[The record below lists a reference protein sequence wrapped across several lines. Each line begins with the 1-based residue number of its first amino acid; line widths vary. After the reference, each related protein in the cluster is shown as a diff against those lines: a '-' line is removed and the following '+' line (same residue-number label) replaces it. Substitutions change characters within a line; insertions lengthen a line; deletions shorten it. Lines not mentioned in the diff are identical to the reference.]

1 MIDNYSK
8 RFEFEYN
15 PFQKETDKFFI
26 ETQNYKEL
34 VMNLNY
40 VIKTKGIG
48 VVVGDP
54 GTGKT
59 SATKNFIQSLPRNL
73 YKPIYTTISTLTV
86 REFYYELGRKFGI
99 TEVHTKVALINE
111 IKNQIISYHDTKKIV
126 PVIVIDEANYLSNAV
141 LNDLKMLL
149 NFNMDSENK
158 AILILIGLPNL
169 TSTLELAIHQPLNQ
183 RISAKAIFE
192 PMSQSES
199 KNYIE
204 TKIEKA
210 GSNLSYFDPEAIEAI
225 INGGKGIPRIIDRIT
240 DKSLMLA
247 DNMEMNRITLDLV
260 KKIIQTL

>member
-1 MIDNYSK
+1 MIDNYTK
-8 RFEFEYN
+8 RFEFIYN
-15 PFQKETDKFFI
+15 PFLKDTNEHFV

-34 VMNLNY
+34 LMNLNY

-59 SATKNFIQSLPRNL
+59 SATKKIIESLPRNL
-73 YKPIYTTISTLTV
+73 YKPIYTTMSTLTV
-86 REFYYELGRKFGI
+86 REFYHELGRKFGI
-99 TEVHTKVALINE
+99 TEIYTKVSLMKE
-111 IKNQIISYHDTKKIV
+111 IKNQIISYHDAKKIV
-126 PVIVIDEANYLSNAV
+126 PVIVIDEANYLSNAI

-169 TSTLELAIHQPLNQ
+169 INTLELVIHQPLNQ
-183 RISAKAIFE
+183 RITSKAFFE
-192 PMSQSES
+192 PMSQKEA
-199 KNYIE
+199 KEYLQ

-210 GSNLSYFDPEAIEAI
+210 GSHLSYFDPDAIEAV
-225 INGGKGIPRIIDRIT
+225 INGGKGIPRIIDRIM

-247 DNMEMNRITLDLV
+247 DNMNVNAISLELV
-260 KKIIQTL
+260 KKVIQTL